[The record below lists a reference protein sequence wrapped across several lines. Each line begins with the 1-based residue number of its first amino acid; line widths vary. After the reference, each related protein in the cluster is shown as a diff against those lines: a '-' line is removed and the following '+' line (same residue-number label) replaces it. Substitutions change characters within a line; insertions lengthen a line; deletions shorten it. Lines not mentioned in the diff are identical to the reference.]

1 MRVSRWL
8 AGSRQRERRWENLLG
23 LAIVVALMAYA
34 LYAEHVL
41 GLEACPLCIFQR
53 MAFIG
58 LGAVFLVAALHNPA
72 GLAARAYGVVL
83 IAVAAV
89 GAGIAGRHVYIQNLP
104 AEQVPACGPGLD
116 YIMDA
121 FPLLEA
127 LELVFTGS
135 GECAV
140 VNWSFLG
147 LSMPGWTFIW
157 FVLLAILGV
166 AANWKRL
173 APT

>member
-1 MRVSRWL
+1 MIAIESRRARRL
-8 AGSRQRERRWENLLG
+8 ANAAGFA
-23 LAIVVALMAYA
+23 AIVGLMGYA

-53 MAFIG
+53 MAFIA
-58 LGAVFLVAALHNPA
+58 LACVF
-72 GLAARAYGVVL
+72 
-83 IAVAAV
+83 AVAAV
-89 GAGIAGRHVYIQNLP
+89 HGPSSVVARVYAVLGVLAAGTGAGIAGRHYYIQNLP
-104 AEQVPACGPGLD
+104 ADQVPACGPGLD

-121 FPLLEA
+121 FPLLDA

-147 LSMPGWTFIW
+147 LSMPGWTFLW
-157 FVLLAILGV
+157 FLALGALAV
-166 AANWKRL
+166 FANWKRL
-173 APT
+173 PA